1 MDKAKTIGTWLLTGL
16 LALAFLGAGGSK
28 LAGAEQMVNNFNEMG
43 LPIWFLYVTGAIEV
57 AAAVLL
63 LIPRTSPIGAGLL
76 IPTMIGA
83 VLAHV
88 VSGHPI
94 GQAVPAAVLG
104 LLVAT
109 VLYLRRD
116 RIKALIPG
124 GGAAAAAAA

>member
-1 MDKAKTIGTWLLTGL
+1 MDKAKTIGTWALTVL
-16 LALAFLGAGGSK
+16 MAVAFLSAGGSK
-28 LAGAEQMVNNFNEMG
+28 LAGSEQMVNNFNEMG
-43 LPIWFLYVTGAIEV
+43 LPTWFLYVTGAIEV
-57 AAAVLL
+57 AGALLL
-63 LIPRTSPIGAGLL
+63 LIPRTSPLGAGLL

-104 LLVAT
+104 LLVAA

-116 RIKALIPG
+116 ELQALLPDS
-124 GGAAAAAAA
+124 AAAPTTA